1 MTIMDECI
9 PKCTLPRHK
18 NLPWLS
24 KNLKRAMQKWNSL
37 FRRARSSGSTELWRK
52 YKRMRNK
59 VTSILKNSKQSFF
72 ARNINSGNKKQ
83 FWKTMKYLRK
93 EQSTIPTLQLGDR
106 CADNDLDKANMLNNH
121 FSNCFNTS
129 LPPLSGPYES
139 AEHLH
144 LLEGSQEHLLCTEDD
159 VLGLLQNIDISKAS
173 GQDQISGSMLKATA
187 TSIVTPV
194 TKLFNKSISTGCFP
208 TMWKQSNIVPIP
220 KSGDKGNPTNY
231 KPILL
236 LPVLSKLLER
246 HIANLVLQ
254 HLMVTQPIFASQ
266 WGFQSGKSTV
276 TALLE
281 TTHN

>member
-59 VTSILKNSKQSFF
+59 VTSVLKNSKQSFF
-72 ARNINSGNKKQ
+72 ARNVNSGNKKQ

-121 FSNCFNTS
+121 S
-129 LPPLSGPYES
+129 LIVST
-139 AEHLH
+139 HH
-144 LLEGSQEHLLCTEDD
+144 CLLC
-159 VLGLLQNIDISKAS
+159 LAPMSLQNTCICWREAKNISYAQRMMFWIFFK
-173 GQDQISGSMLKATA
+173 ILTFLKLAA
-187 TSIVTPV
+187 RI
-194 TKLFNKSISTGCFP
+194 KS
-208 TMWKQSNIVPIP
+208 
-220 KSGDKGNPTNY
+220 
-231 KPILL
+231 
-236 LPVLSKLLER
+236 
-246 HIANLVLQ
+246 LV
-254 HLMVTQPIFASQ
+254 VC
-266 WGFQSGKSTV
+266 
-276 TALLE
+276 
-281 TTHN
+281 